1 MGFKLRYIK
10 KYMSFFLDFLR
21 DVNQK
26 TVFFVYLLQV
36 KLKLNNSTL

>member
-26 TVFFVYLLQV
+26 TVFFCIFTSG
-36 KLKLNNSTL
+36 KA